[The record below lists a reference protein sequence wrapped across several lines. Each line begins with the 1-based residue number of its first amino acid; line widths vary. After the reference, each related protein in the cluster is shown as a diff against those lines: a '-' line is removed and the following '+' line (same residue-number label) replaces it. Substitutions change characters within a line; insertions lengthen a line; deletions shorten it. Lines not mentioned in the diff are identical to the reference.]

1 MKAFLIDVG
10 STFIKYSVYDP
21 GKDALEMEDTMP
33 FPSAKNCEGEVYH
46 VDVKDI
52 DRVINTVFP
61 LAKAHGCKS
70 IYISVQMHGYILKTS
85 EGFGDYVSWC
95 DKTADIND
103 ERFANLDFNALGT
116 SRRKNSPL
124 LKLAYKGL
132 EGEFFTLGS
141 YIAYK
146 IVGINATHVTDACAS
161 GFFFADTGK
170 CNTYAPKLVK
180 PCVYTRVCPIGKY
193 EDIVVYTPMGDHQVS
208 FLGSNAY
215 LEKYLI
221 NIGTAIQISCISK
234 DSKECGGY
242 ERRPYFD
249 KNRLCTLSL
258 SVGGGEVD
266 KEQSKD
272 ALWREIDEALAC
284 LPQKNGVVLGG
295 GGSDLVYDYLSNKL
309 KSKNITCEK
318 ARFNIGME
326 GLKKMTQQTMIKKGT
341 MLSEICFPN
350 FMVIAKNSGLDYVI
364 LDNEH
369 GYFDYA
375 DIAKITMTANLVGL
389 DLIVRI
395 GDSGRSHITKLADMG
410 VSGFLL
416 PMTNE
421 PEDIA
426 KVVKYAK
433 YAPDGKR
440 GLSTTRAHTLY
451 NPPPLKE
458 YLPLANQKM
467 KIYAQIETKSGVE
480 NLEDIL
486 AVNGVDG
493 VFIGPNDLMSDLGCG
508 YDKTALYPIIE
519 KIGVLCKVVSKPFGI
534 ITGDKELISKAKDCG
549 VNFISVGSELNMLIS
564 GCKKI
569 VEE

>member
-1 MKAFLIDVG
+1 MKSFLIDVG
-10 STFIKYSVYDP
+10 STFIKYAVYNLSNNMSEFE
-21 GKDALEMEDTMP
+21 DAIP
-33 FPSAKNCEGEVYH
+33 FPPACYCEESAYH
-46 VDVKDI
+46 VEIEDV
-52 DRVINTVFP
+52 DRVIDTVFP
-61 LAKAHGCKS
+61 LAKVYGCKS
-70 IYISVQMHGYILKTS
+70 IYISVQMHGYVLKTT
-85 EGFGDYVSWC
+85 EGFGRYVSWR
-95 DKTADIND
+95 DWTADVD
-103 ERFANLDFNALGT
+103 DTRFLELDFDDLGT

-124 LKLAYKGL
+124 LKLAYKDV

-146 IVGINATHVTDACAS
+146 LVGVNATHVTDACAS

-193 EDIVVYTPMGDHQVS
+193 EDIVVYTPTGDHQVS

-221 NIGTAIQISCISK
+221 NIGTAIQISCISE
-234 DSKECGGY
+234 DSKECGRY
-242 ERRPYFD
+242 EKRPYFD

-416 PMTNE
+416 PMTNG

-426 KVVKYAK
+426 RVVECAK
-433 YAPDGKR
+433 YAPEGKR

-458 YLPLANQKM
+458 YLPSANQKM
-467 KIYAQIETKSGVE
+467 KIYAQIETVKGVD
-480 NLEDIL
+480 NVADIL
-486 AVNGVDG
+486 AVEGVDG
-493 VFIGPNDLMSDLGCG
+493 IFIGPNDLMSDLGCG

-519 KIGVLCKVVSKPFGI
+519 KIGSLSKFANKPFGI
-534 ITGDKELISKAKDCG
+534 ITGDKELIGKAMDNG
-549 VNFISVGSELNMLIS
+549 VSFLSIGSELNMLIS

-569 VEE
+569 MEE